1 MQVSLPFALLAD
13 RHVTLDLKGGT
24 NAEMAPQVDYMTEVF
39 RPILE
44 MFGGTFDFD
53 LHKRG
58 YFPRG
63 GGEVTVNVEPVR
75 QFNSVTMLDPGP
87 VREVFGWSFVAGSL
101 PVKASLFLLYTRVLA
116 GRVVSVAV

>member
-13 RHVTLDLKGGT
+13 HHVTLELTGGT

-44 MFGGTFDFD
+44 QFGGTFDFD

-63 GGEVTVNVEPVR
+63 GGKVTVNVEPVR
-75 QFNSVTMLDPGP
+75 QFNGVTMLESGP
-87 VREVFGWSFVAGSL
+87 IRDMYGWSFVAGSL
-101 PVKASLFLLYTRVLA
+101 PIKES
-116 GRVVSVAV
+116 